1 MLALGVGA
9 QSAGT
14 VFVTTPAFLIP
25 LLHTQLG
32 LDLAAAGALAAVPV
46 FGTAL
51 TLVLWGALADRRGER
66 GVIVAGLLLTAVAAA
81 GAAFVPGIAALIG
94 FLLLGGMASASASSA
109 SGRVVVGWFP
119 KERRGLAMGIRQMS
133 QPLGVTVAALVVP
146 PVAAADGIGAT
157 FVPTLVILVAL
168 TILCTVGLRNPP
180 RPKLSAEAHAAATAN
195 PYRADG
201 FLWRIH
207 TLSALLVVPQFT
219 LTTFGLVWLVAEVGW
234 TTTAA
239 GLLIGVSQ
247 FVGALG
253 RIGVGVLSDAVG
265 SRMRPL
271 RWVALSA
278 VVVMLALAVVGG
290 LGPVAVAIVLTVA
303 SAVTVADNG
312 LAFTAVAEAAGPKWS
327 GKALG
332 IQNTGQFLAS
342 TAVGPGVGALIGLLG
357 YAGAFA
363 GVAALPAV
371 AYLLVPKADRSAD

>member
-14 VFVTTPAFLIP
+14 LFVSTPAFLIP
-25 LLHTQLG
+25 LLHTDLG

-66 GVIVAGLLLTAVAAA
+66 GVIVTGLVLTTIAAA
-81 GAAFVPGIAALIG
+81 GAAFIPGLIPLVG

-146 PVAAADGIGAT
+146 PIAAADGISAT
-157 FVPTLVILVAL
+157 FVPTLVITVLL
-168 TILCTVGLRNPP
+168 TVLCAIGLQNPP
-180 RPKLSAEAHAAATAN
+180 RPALDAAAHAAANAN
-195 PYRADG
+195 PYRAGG

-219 LTTFGLVWLVAEVGW
+219 LTTFGLVWLVAEEGW
-234 TTTAA
+234 DTTSA
-239 GLLIGVSQ
+239 GVLIGVSQ

-265 SRMRPL
+265 SRVRPL
-271 RWVALSA
+271 RWVAASA
-278 VVVMLALAVVGG
+278 VVVMLLLAVVGD
-290 LGPVAVAIVLTVA
+290 LGPVAVAVALTIA

-312 LAFTAVAEAAGPKWS
+312 LAFTAVAEAAGTRWS

-363 GVAALPAV
+363 AVAALPAV
-371 AYLLVPKADRSAD
+371 AFALVPRRDRSTD